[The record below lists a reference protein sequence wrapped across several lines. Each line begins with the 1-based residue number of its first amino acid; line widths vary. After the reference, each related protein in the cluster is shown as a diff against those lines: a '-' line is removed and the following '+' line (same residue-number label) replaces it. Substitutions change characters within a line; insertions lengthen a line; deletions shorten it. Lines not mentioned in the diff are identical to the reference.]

1 MNGQLSP
8 EEELLQKRLGLLH
21 ANLRLGIE
29 ADHEA
34 QVFGQGIN
42 YFHPRNLTSSHFVI
56 RTCLHLAGLYE
67 RSRKNAAEVEIRR
80 ILHLSDLHVEM
91 TEDALVRSIRLL
103 QEIGYDLCV
112 LTGDYRAQAFGA
124 YDAALEGMSQ
134 LCASSS
140 RQFTGAGQSTIR
152 SA

>member
-21 ANLRLGIE
+21 ANLHLGIE

-56 RTCLHLAGLYE
+56 RTCLRLTGLYE

-91 TEDALVRSIRLL
+91 TEDALVRSIRLFARNRL
-103 QEIGYDLCV
+103 
-112 LTGDYRAQAFGA
+112 
-124 YDAALEGMSQ
+124 
-134 LCASSS
+134 
-140 RQFTGAGQSTIR
+140 
-152 SA
+152 